1 MVSFADRL
9 DRARAAYARGLAGH
23 PAERPTP
30 DDASE
35 GLGLRDRMRT
45 RSTRPYRS
53 SEAMT
58 VQESG
63 RLGGLATAARRGT
76 ARRPDAP

>member
-23 PAERPTP
+23 PIQRPTP

-35 GLGLRDRMRT
+35 SLGLRDRA
-45 RSTRPYRS
+45 RSRPTRPTTHESS
-53 SEAMT
+53 SERHMYRA
-58 VQESG
+58 
-63 RLGGLATAARRGT
+63 RGT